1 MDFVNICMD
10 HYEFHVSHYCFIHH
24 FSMDFCTSLGLTG
37 CGQKGTS
44 GSIDSFCS

>member
-10 HYEFHVSHYCFIHH
+10 HYEFHVSHYRFIHN
-24 FSMDFCTSLGLTG
+24 FSVDFCTSLGLTG

-44 GSIDSFCS
+44 GSVDSFYS